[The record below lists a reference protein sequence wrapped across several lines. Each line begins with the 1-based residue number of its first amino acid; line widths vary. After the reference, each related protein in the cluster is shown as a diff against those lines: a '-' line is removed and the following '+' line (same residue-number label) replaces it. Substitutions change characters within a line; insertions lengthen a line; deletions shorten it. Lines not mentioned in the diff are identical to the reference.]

1 MGAWTVAI
9 AALVGV
15 AILVGLRQAFL
26 AHTRRPSTA
35 VISSKSTQ
43 GVYVERWHLLWNPKR
58 LMIVLHRFSG
68 VDLDA
73 PHNHL
78 GYSLTWVLRGEGI
91 ETLYDTLGREVG
103 QRRLRR
109 GRFYLRTP
117 KDIHRVD
124 SVPTPS
130 LVTLFILVPFGNPWG
145 FFTSQGFMDAQTY
158 CRSPLS
164 DKVFRWTSNRKP
176 GKPQGG

>member
-43 GVYVERWHLLWNPKR
+43 GVYVERWHLFWNPKR

-78 GYSLTWVLRGEGI
+78 GYSLTWHKAPKLKIAPTSLKRLEGKIREVLKGAQGRSLTKVIAELNPALRGWMW
-91 ETLYDTLGREVG
+91 L
-103 QRRLRR
+103 
-109 GRFYLRTP
+109 
-117 KDIHRVD
+117 H
-124 SVPTPS
+124 
-130 LVTLFILVPFGNPWG
+130 
-145 FFTSQGFMDAQTY
+145 
-158 CRSPLS
+158 
-164 DKVFRWTSNRKP
+164 
-176 GKPQGG
+176 